1 MDLTALT
8 DHLEKAFARLAGDDD
23 ASHDV
28 HHIRRVKSV
37 ALEIADMEGEAD
49 RSVLVAAAY
58 LHDIVNLPKNSP
70 DRAKASALSADAAVP
85 VLQEL
90 GFDERRIEAIRHAII
105 AHSFSANVAPTTL
118 EAKILQDADRIDALG
133 AIGMA
138 RTFFI
143 AGKIG
148 TMLFDGA
155 DPFAAE
161 RPLDDRRFA
170 IDHFAVKLLKLPE
183 TMQTQSGRAIAE
195 RRTATIRNFLK
206 ALGEELQQPCNW

>member
-1 MDLTALT
+1 MDLRALT
-8 DHLEKAFARLAGDDD
+8 DHLEAAFAKLAGDDD
-23 ASHDV
+23 ASHDI
-28 HHIRRVKSV
+28 HHVRRVKSV

-49 RSVLVAAAY
+49 RSILVAAAY

-90 GFDERRIEAIRHAII
+90 GFEEETIEAVRHAII
-105 AHSFSANVAPTTL
+105 AHSFSANVTPTTL

-138 RTFFI
+138 RTFLI

-148 TMLFDGA
+148 TTLFDGA

-183 TMQTQSGRAIAE
+183 TMQTASGRAIAE
-195 RRTATIRNFLK
+195 RRAETIRSFLK

>member
-1 MDLTALT
+1 MDLTGLT

-23 ASHDV
+23 ASHDI

-37 ALEIADMEGEAD
+37 ALEIADMEGQAD
-49 RSVLVAAAY
+49 HSVLLAAAY
-58 LHDIVNLPKNSP
+58 LHDLVNLPKNSP
-70 DRAKASALSADAAVP
+70 DRARASALSADAAVP

-90 GFDERRIEAIRHAII
+90 GFEEGRIEAIRHAII
-105 AHSFSANVAPTTL
+105 AHSFSANIAPTTL

-138 RTFFI
+138 RTFLI

-155 DPFAAE
+155 DPFATE

-183 TMQTQSGRAIAE
+183 TMQTASGRAIAE
-195 RRTATIRNFLK
+195 RRTETIRNFLK